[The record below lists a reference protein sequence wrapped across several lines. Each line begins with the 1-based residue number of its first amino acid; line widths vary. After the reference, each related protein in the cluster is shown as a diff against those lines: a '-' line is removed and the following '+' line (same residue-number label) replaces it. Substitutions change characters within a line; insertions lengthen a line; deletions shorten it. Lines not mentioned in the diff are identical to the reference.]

1 MIEKGREVM
10 SYHCSQCG
18 EPRILSTKST
28 VKSSWGAARF
38 TFMDVPVEK
47 CEKCGEIY
55 ISPAVAKK
63 MQAIMKKRVQ
73 EAGGKI
79 SKKVVYA

>member
-1 MIEKGREVM
+1 
-10 SYHCSQCG
+10 
-18 EPRILSTKST
+18 
-28 VKSSWGAARF
+28 
-38 TFMDVPVEK
+38 MDVPVEK

-73 EAGGKI
+73 EAEGKI